1 MKPINIH
8 VSERIQCYVTSEFE
22 QSGRRE
28 EVVRGLIFC
37 VLLGCSFCSFAE
49 TASGQVYI
57 DANQNGVL
65 DSGEIGLADVRVSNG
80 TKVVLTDQNGR
91 YDIPVDTETV
101 LFITKPKNYATPVNA
116 HMLPQ
121 FYYIHQPNG
130 SPEGLRYQGIE
141 PTGPL
146 PDALDFPLLPRPEEE
161 SFEALLFA
169 DTQPQTNR
177 ELDYI
182 REDIIPELIGTKA
195 VFGMTMGD
203 ILFDD
208 LSMFPRYNAIISKI
222 GIPWYNVPGNHEMN
236 FKAQNDQYSLETFKR
251 FFGPPYYSFE
261 YGNALFVVLDNIE
274 YQGNGEA
281 DPGDIRGSGG
291 YKASISSRQL
301 KWLAN
306 ELSYVPEE
314 TLVFVATHAP
324 LGSENGSYSTK
335 NREKL
340 FRLLAGRP
348 NLYSVAGHTHT
359 TDHVYF
365 GEKEGFAGPGK
376 LHHHVLATVSGSW
389 WSGPFDERGV
399 AISDQR
405 DGTPNGY
412 HILEVD
418 GTDLAVRFKGAGKP
432 ADEQMRIMFDV
443 AHHQQRKDAQR
454 DFRHGELLDGFM
466 SEDEVAAAS
475 ILVNVF
481 DGGPNTLVSYSVN
494 GDEFRPMRRELR
506 EDPYIVE
513 QYQRH
518 ADVKKSWVQ
527 AVKSTHMFSADLDD
541 TIGRGTHTITVRAV
555 DEFGRVHHGHT
566 VLEIVGGM
574 KGTEKGLRY

>member
-1 MKPINIH
+1 MRGFLFILLLL
-8 VSERIQCYVTSEFE
+8 VSTSHLFAKEA
-22 QSGRRE
+22 SGR
-28 EVVRGLIFC
+28 VFVD
-37 VLLGCSFCSFAE
+37 S
-49 TASGQVYI
+49 
-57 DANQNGVL
+57 NQNGQM
-65 DSGEIGLADVRVSNG
+65 DAGESGLAKVRVSNG
-80 TKVVLTDQNGR
+80 REVVLTDEDGR
-91 YDIPVDTETV
+91 YKIRVDGETL
-101 LFITKPKNYATPVNA
+101 LFITKPRNFAVPLNS

-130 SPEGLRYQGIE
+130 SPPGLRYKGID

-146 PDALDFPLLPRPEEE
+146 PREINFPLVPRFEEKK
-161 SFEALLFA
+161 FEALLFA

-182 REDIIPELIGTKA
+182 RDDVIPELIGSQA
-195 VFGMTMGD
+195 AFGMTLGD

-222 GIPWYNVPGNHEMN
+222 GIPWYNVPGNHEIN
-236 FKAQNDQYSLETFKR
+236 FEADNDKYSLETFKR

-261 YGNALFVVLDNIE
+261 YANALFVVLDNIE

-281 DPGDIRGSGG
+281 DPGDIRGNGG
-291 YKASISSRQL
+291 YEASLTSRQL
-301 KWLAN
+301 KWLSN
-306 ELSYVPEE
+306 ELSYVSKD

-365 GEKEGFAGPGK
+365 GKEEGFSGPGEF
-376 LHHHVLATVSGSW
+376 HHHVLATVSGSW

-412 HILEVD
+412 HILEID
-418 GTDLAVRFKGAGKP
+418 GAELAVRFKGAGKP
-432 ADEQMRIMFDV
+432 AEEQMRIMFDV
-443 AHHQQRKDAQR
+443 AHHQQGKDALR
-454 DFRHGELLDGFM
+454 DFKHGTLLDGFM
-466 SEDEVAAAS
+466 SEDEVFAAS
-475 ILVNVF
+475 VLVNLF
-481 DGGPNTLVSYSVN
+481 DGGPKSSVSYRI
-494 GDEFRPMRRELR
+494 GDGEYRPMQRVLR

-513 QYQRH
+513 QYQRYE
-518 ADVKKSWVQ
+518 DVKKSWVQ
-527 AVKSTHMFSADLDD
+527 PVKSTHMFSADLDES
-541 TIGRGTHTITVRAV
+541 IGEGTHTLTVRAI

-574 KGTEKGLRY
+574 KGSERGLRY